1 MGSLYLQILGVPS
14 VPRFPRAGPGP
25 GRISAAFQD
34 GTGPRARTVFTWL
47 AAGAGEINQGMAG
60 FLHLCLYIIPG
71 W

>member
-34 GTGPRARTVFTWL
+34 GTDL
-47 AAGAGEINQGMAG
+47 ALE
-60 FLHLCLYIIPG
+60 LCLRGLQQAPAK
-71 W
+71 